1 MDFDL
6 SEEKLILR
14 DTVRSFAAREIAPQV
29 RENDESETFPEEI
42 FRRLSELDLLGVFVP
57 EQYGGG
63 GGDNLDWVVVMEEIA
78 RVDPSICISILGHCH
93 ALRTLLVAG
102 TEEQK
107 QSFLVPAASGKV
119 MAAFALTEPGAGS
132 DSAALV
138 SSAKRDGDHWVLDGR
153 KSFIT
158 NADGVAK
165 VIVVAA
171 RSAPPGTDRR
181 DGVSLF
187 VLDADT
193 PGFSFGRK
201 EEKLG
206 TRSSPTGDL
215 VFESCRIPADGLVGE
230 EGKGFAAIQKVF
242 ALERNGNSAISIGA
256 AQGALD
262 HAVAYSR
269 ERHAFGRPIGKHQ
282 GIRWMLAD
290 MAAQVEAARLMV
302 YRAAVEAD
310 RGRDST
316 YHVAMAKIVANEM
329 CTSVISDSM
338 QIHGAYGYT
347 RDFPVEKLMRDARM
361 LPLGGGTTQ
370 IMREIVGRRLF
381 DS

>member
-6 SEEKLILR
+6 SEEKLALQ
-14 DTVRSFAAREIAPQV
+14 DTVRSFASREIAPRV
-29 RENDESETFPEEI
+29 REHDQSATFPTQI
-42 FRRLSELDLLGVFVP
+42 FEKLSDLDLLGVFVP
-57 EQYGGG
+57 ERYGGG
-63 GGDNLDWVVVMEEIA
+63 GGDNLDWMVVMEEIA

-93 ALRTLLVAG
+93 ALRTLLAAG

-107 QSFLVPAASGKV
+107 QRFLVPAASGKV
-119 MAAFALTEPGAGS
+119 MAAFALTEPDAGS
-132 DSAALV
+132 DAAALKT
-138 SSAKRDGDHWVLDGR
+138 SAKRDGDHWVLDGR

-171 RSAPPGTDRR
+171 RSAPPGANRR
-181 DGVSLF
+181 EGVSLF

-201 EEKLG
+201 EDKLG

-215 VFESCRIPADGLVGE
+215 VFESCRIPADGLIGE
-230 EGKGFAAIQKVF
+230 EGKGFMAVQKVF
-242 ALERNGNSAISIGA
+242 AIERAGNAAISVGA

-302 YRAAVEAD
+302 YRAATEAD

-316 YHVAMAKIVANEM
+316 FHVAMAKLVANEM
-329 CTSVISDSM
+329 CLSVISDSM

-361 LPLGGGTTQ
+361 LPVGGGTTE

-381 DS
+381 ES